1 MNFSLYI
8 AKRYLFYKSS
18 NPPAG
23 RAGNAI
29 NIISRIAISAV
40 VVGSLALFIVLSGFS
55 GLRDFSLQ
63 FTNVFDA
70 DLKIYPSKGK
80 TISFSKTSETQLKKI
95 DGVEAF
101 SKIVEER
108 VFLQY
113 RGKNHIANIKG
124 VDKNFKN
131 VIPIDSILF
140 LNKWLVQNRNEVVI
154 GLGTSQKLSMS
165 VMDFQNLLEIYVP
178 KPGTGQILDPANAF
192 TKRRVV
198 ASGMYRVNQDL
209 DSKYVFSDIN
219 FARSLLNLDST
230 KVTSIEIK
238 LLQNANEKAIREKI
252 ESLFSEKIIIKNR
265 IQQNDGLYKMLN
277 IENLFVYI
285 FVSLIAAIAIF
296 NIAGII
302 IMTILEKRKD
312 IKTLSSLGLTIS
324 EIRKIFF
331 YKGLLMTL
339 IGTLIGLGIGIAVV
353 ILQEVYGFVPITP
366 TLPYPVRLEFINVL
380 IVFVTILVLGGI
392 ASKIAATKVSEELIS

>member
-1 MNFSLYI
+1 MNFPLYI
-8 AKRYLFYKSS
+8 AKRYLFAKSS
-18 NPPAG
+18 K
-23 RAGNAI
+23 NAI
-29 NIISRIAISAV
+29 NIIARIAISAV
-40 VVGSLALFIVLSGFS
+40 VVGSLALFIVMSGFS

-63 FTNVFDA
+63 FTNVFDS
-70 DLKIYPSKGK
+70 DLKITPLKGK
-80 TISFSKTSETQLKKI
+80 TFSLSKNHETQLNNIK
-95 DGVEAF
+95 GLVSL

-131 VIPIDSILF
+131 VIPLDSILF
-140 LNKWLVQNRNEVVI
+140 LNKWFIPNQDEVVI
-154 GLGTSQKLSMS
+154 GLGTSQKLSMG
-165 VMDFQNLLEIYVP
+165 VMDYRNLLEIYVP
-178 KPGTGQILDPANAF
+178 KPGTGQITDPANAF
-192 TKRRVV
+192 TKRKVV

-209 DSKYVFSDIN
+209 DSKYVFSDID

-238 LLQNANEKAIREKI
+238 LLPNTFEKDVRKKI
-252 ESLFSEKIIIKNR
+252 ETIFKEKIIIKNR
-265 IQQNDGLYKMLN
+265 VQQNDSLYKMLN

-331 YKGLLMTL
+331 YKGLLMTF
-339 IGTLIGLGIGIAVV
+339 IGILIGLSLGIILVV
-353 ILQEVYGFVPITP
+353 LQEIYGFVPITP
-366 TLPYPVRLEFINVL
+366 TLPYPVRLELINVI

-392 ASKIAATKVSEELIS
+392 ASKIAATKVSDKLIA